1 MSGCC
6 DHDDVGF
13 DGRSVSYRNALIAV
27 ILINGAMF
35 GIEAT
40 VGFAAMS
47 QALKADALDFLGD
60 TLTYAVSLWAVGKS
74 LTVRARTALI
84 KGISLGAMGLAV
96 LGMTAYRVIIQGSP
110 DGEAMGLIGG
120 LALAANLTSA
130 LILLKFRNGDANVQS
145 VWLCTRNDA
154 IGNVAVICAAGLVIW
169 TASPWPDLIVAAA
182 MAALF
187 LQSSVKIIRQARGE
201 LATVEQ
207 SGVEQAGI
215 KQVTD

>member
-6 DHDDVGF
+6 DDDDVGF
-13 DGRSVSYRNALIAV
+13 DGSSVPYRNALIAV

-60 TLTYAVSLWAVGKS
+60 TLTYAISLWAVGKS
-74 LTVRARTALI
+74 LTVRARTAFI
-84 KGISLGAMGLAV
+84 KGVSLGAMGLIV
-96 LGMTAYRVIIQGSP
+96 LAITAYRVIIQGSP

-120 LALAANLTSA
+120 LALAANLISA

-201 LATVEQ
+201 LA
-207 SGVEQAGI
+207 AAA
-215 KQVTD
+215 